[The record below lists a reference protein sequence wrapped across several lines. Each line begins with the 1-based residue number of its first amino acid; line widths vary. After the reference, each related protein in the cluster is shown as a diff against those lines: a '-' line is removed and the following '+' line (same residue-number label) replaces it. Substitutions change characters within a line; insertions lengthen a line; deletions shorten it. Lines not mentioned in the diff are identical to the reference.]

1 MNNSKKY
8 KRGDL
13 IVTVDYAKGFDYT
26 TIIEGVVKSTNVEYK
41 QIYNLKKFVKNK
53 KFIIGILKR
62 LKIKILK

>member
-26 TIIEGVVKSTNVEYK
+26 TVIEGVVKSTNVEHK
-41 QIYNLKKFVKNK
+41 RIYNLKRIYKE
-53 KFIIGILKR
+53 
-62 LKIKILK
+62 

>member
-41 QIYNLKKFVKNK
+41 RIYNLKRICKE
-53 KFIIGILKR
+53 
-62 LKIKILK
+62 

>member
-26 TIIEGVVKSTNVEYK
+26 TIIERVVKSTNIEHK
-41 QIYNLKKFVKNK
+41 RIYNLKRICKE
-53 KFIIGILKR
+53 
-62 LKIKILK
+62 